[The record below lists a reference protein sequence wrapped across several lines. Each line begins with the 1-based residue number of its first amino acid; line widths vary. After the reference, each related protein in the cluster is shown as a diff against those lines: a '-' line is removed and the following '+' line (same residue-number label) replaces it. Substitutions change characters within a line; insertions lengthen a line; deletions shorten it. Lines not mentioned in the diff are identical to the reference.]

1 MEEHYAFSKNAEE
14 LYYWICYE
22 LSNSVQKDG
31 VIDTVGLFKQ
41 ISSKNDSYLNEII
54 VRLFKSP
61 FQVNLINQLFLNC
74 IGINQQILTPEPLY
88 SLKYAQNFI
97 HSNKNCSNS
106 L

>member
-1 MEEHYAFSKNAEE
+1 MDTFVNDYVYFIPYENYIQYVIKNQIVTFCVE
-14 LYYWICYE
+14 YY
-22 LSNSVQKDG
+22 
-31 VIDTVGLFKQ
+31 KQ